1 MIYRAKDC
9 LSDDE
14 LSTISDALIA
24 VIENEKRAAS
34 LVIDRDTIDRIHQ
47 HMRILANLNS
57 KICSFMSEE
66 EQEETK

>member
-1 MIYRAKDC
+1 MIYPAKDA
-9 LSDDE
+9 LTDDE
-14 LSTISDALIA
+14 LSTLSDALIA
-24 VIENEKRAAS
+24 VIENEKRAAA

-66 EQEETK
+66 QEESK